1 MWRSWKLWFSSV
13 QTSFLVWIMFKQRLV
28 GCCFLSAAVSSVQ
41 PQDEERKMKVRHLI
55 DVLINLLTM
64 QLFVIPKGRLW
75 LRDNNVGVN
84 RSSSSNSS
92 RGEAEPRTEQKPF
105 VMLGSNSEV
114 NNEKVTLACWVI
126 KGYTVFYMK
135 CIKSSLAT
143 LLLLNINTLQSYVN
157 ILHCLCWDVEVIKG
171 TSALLHA

>member
-1 MWRSWKLWFSSV
+1 
-13 QTSFLVWIMFKQRLV
+13 MFKQRLV

-84 RSSSSNSS
+84 RSSNSS
-92 RGEAEPRTEQKPF
+92 RGEAEPRTEQKPNF
-105 VMLGSNSEV
+105 HMIICD
-114 NNEKVTLACWVI
+114 AW
-126 KGYTVFYMK
+126 
-135 CIKSSLAT
+135 
-143 LLLLNINTLQSYVN
+143 
-157 ILHCLCWDVEVIKG
+157 
-171 TSALLHA
+171 